1 MGPVTI
7 VLYLSALYS
16 LGTLKNSCKNQ
27 ELRNRQMVLFPE
39 YTRYTSTDNQDPR
52 PGHGLRVL
60 LTCPLTPSERMS
72 QIMGRWL
79 GLKAFNEQNDFI
91 APPPPTV
98 PKPSKPL
105 GPFGHMVA
113 FVTKLQQA
121 RIRSRGRGATDR
133 HTQRGGGRAGRGMP
147 VVVCCR

>member
-1 MGPVTI
+1 
-7 VLYLSALYS
+7 
-16 LGTLKNSCKNQ
+16 
-27 ELRNRQMVLFPE
+27 MVLFPE

-52 PGHGLRVL
+52 SGHGLRVL

-72 QIMGRWL
+72 QIMGLWL

-121 RIRSRGRGATDR
+121 RIRWRGRGATDR
-133 HTQRGGGRAGRGMP
+133 HTQREGGEGGQAGECLLSLMP
-147 VVVCCR
+147 NGWQIVFYYRSGSGTTLRRPLGQKE